1 MIADYDIFYLTSILQ
16 VLFMQKCVLFY
27 LSLSFM
33 YTKVQIY
40 LNHFSTQVYHCG
52 ESYEVQ
58 TNVRY
63 IHV

>member
-1 MIADYDIFYLTSILQ
+1 MIYFLPSKYFTGLVHAKICIIL
-16 VLFMQKCVLFY
+16 LITEFT
-27 LSLSFM
+27 